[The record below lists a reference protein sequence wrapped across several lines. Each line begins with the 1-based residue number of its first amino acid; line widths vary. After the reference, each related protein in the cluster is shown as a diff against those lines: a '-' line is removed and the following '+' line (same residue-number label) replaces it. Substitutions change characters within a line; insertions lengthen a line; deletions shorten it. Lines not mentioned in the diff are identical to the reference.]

1 MTDPTAPPP
10 TDALQVAPNLVI
22 PRGEL
27 TFKATRSG
35 GAGGQNVNKVA
46 SRIELTWNPARS
58 AAVAAL
64 DEATRAHLMSRL
76 AARLDGDGDLRVVSS
91 EMRSQ
96 LQNRTRAE
104 ERLAELLRKAL
115 AVPKRRRPTKPSK
128 AAKRKRLE
136 EKKRNSEKKAARRF
150 RE

>member
-1 MTDPTAPPP
+1 MTDSLDPIP
-10 TDALQVAPNLVI
+10 TDALVVTPALVI

-58 AAVAAL
+58 AAVQAL
-64 DEATRAHLMSRL
+64 DEPTRARL
-76 AARLDGDGDLRVVSS
+76 LEKLAGRVDGDGDLRVVSS

-96 LQNRTRAE
+96 LQNRERAE

-115 AVPKRRRPTKPSK
+115 VVPKRRKATKVSRAQK
-128 AAKRKRLE
+128 EKRLE
-136 EKKRNSEKKAARRF
+136 SKKKNSEKKAGRKK
-150 RE
+150 EW

>member
-1 MTDPTAPPP
+1 MTEPAAPPP
-10 TDALQVAPNLVI
+10 ADALQVTPALAI
-22 PRGEL
+22 SRGEL

-58 AAVAAL
+58 AAVLAL
-64 DEATRAHLMSRL
+64 DEATRARL
-76 AARLDGDGDLRVVSS
+76 LEKLAGRLDGDGDLRVVSS

-115 AVPKRRRPTKPSK
+115 VVPKKRRPTKPSRASK
-128 AAKRKRLE
+128 ERRLD
-136 EKKRNSEKKAARRF
+136 EKKRNSERKAARRKDF
-150 RE
+150 